1 MKVGTDSI
9 GSELWGFFLSSH
21 NGPRCQRQHG
31 ITLSLQKRYIIFY
44 IIFKLS
50 FTLSFQKHYIIF
62 YIIFYRSIS
71 LSVGKWSTIISSEQ
85 LQKRVRKYSC
95 PSLFLE
101 IAKNDILFKKNR
113 RKNFE
118 RMEFNIPKKGKIQIF
133 CRKGLVFDENYFQNI
148 SQS

>member
-31 ITLSLQKRYIIFY
+31 ITLSLQKRYIILYIIFY

-62 YIIFYRSIS
+62 YIIYTEGFHYRWENGRQLS
-71 LSVGKWSTIISSEQ
+71 LLSNY
-85 LQKRVRKYSC
+85 RK
-95 PSLFLE
+95 E
-101 IAKNDILFKKNR
+101 
-113 RKNFE
+113 
-118 RMEFNIPKKGKIQIF
+118 
-133 CRKGLVFDENYFQNI
+133 
-148 SQS
+148 

>member
-1 MKVGTDSI
+1 MKVGTESI

-62 YIIFYRSIS
+62 YIIFTEIFHLWWENGLQLSLLSNYR
-71 LSVGKWSTIISSEQ
+71 KE
-85 LQKRVRKYSC
+85 
-95 PSLFLE
+95 
-101 IAKNDILFKKNR
+101 
-113 RKNFE
+113 
-118 RMEFNIPKKGKIQIF
+118 
-133 CRKGLVFDENYFQNI
+133 
-148 SQS
+148 